1 MLEENENLD
10 KVMQEYIENLAIG
23 IGNLIDIF
31 EPEIISIGG
40 SFSYY
45 DELLM
50 PKLTTKLQEK
60 HMTFN
65 GENLPEIVT
74 AELQNDA
81 GILGAIL

>member
-1 MLEENENLD
+1 
-10 KVMQEYIENLAIG
+10 MQFYLPCSQELQKETDYHLKTC
-23 IGNLIDIF
+23 LLYTS
-31 EPEIISIGG
+31 EIISIGG

-65 GENLPEIVT
+65 EENLPEIVT